1 MSDLLDIA
9 VRAWTPPRKP
19 PRKATKIK
27 APEPRIPERL
37 LIIDTETT
45 TDETQRLNF
54 GVYRYCRVT
63 ETDGELTLTTLQE
76 GIFYADDLPERAP
89 AGYELLKDYAASH
102 TAETARGQIDAVHA
116 LSLEPL
122 GQWLKRVFWRAA
134 YLLRAGIVCFNL
146 PFDLSR
152 LASRVGET
160 RNRSRGQDPF
170 AGGFS
175 FVIWTHSKDGQ
186 SRESRYRP
194 RLAIKAIDSKRSL
207 KGFRKPD
214 IPDPKNLIPED
225 PGTTTPDA
233 GWSFRGHLLD
243 LRTLVF
249 ALTDRGH
256 SLESACE
263 AFGVP
268 YIKRDVEHGK
278 ITEEYVDYC
287 REDVAATQDLAEAS
301 LTEFLRH
308 PIDLQA
314 TRAYSAA
321 TIGKG
326 YLRAIGIHPLLER
339 QEFDAKLLGHAM
351 SAYYGGRTEV
361 RIRRTPLPVVYLDFL
376 SMYPT
381 GCALMSVW
389 DLLAA
394 ERVDVIDVTEEI
406 NILLETI
413 TVDDCFDPGLWPRL
427 IGIAQI
433 VPDGDILPVR
443 AGYSATPG
451 WQIGVNPLH
460 GTQPMWFTLADLVA
474 SKLLTGKAPRVIRA
488 LRFQPRGKA
497 PGLQSVSLLGEVPVS
512 PEEDFFKAVIEQR
525 KRAQQRD
532 TDEESRRAKS
542 LKVIANSTSYGI
554 YAQMTRHELGPGR
567 NETVEVHGYRDEPHS
582 WNVAAPEEPGEYSF
596 PPLAAC
602 ITGAARLQLA
612 TLERLVTDHGGSH
625 VFCDTDS
632 MAIVA
637 TETGGLIPC
646 PGGQHITVEDQPAI
660 RALSFEQVET
670 IRRRFE
676 ALNPYDPDVASG
688 SILEVEDENYTDKT
702 RTTRRQLHCLAIS
715 AKRYVLYELTGDG
728 QPVLVKWSGHGLG
741 HLLNPTDPDSED
753 RDWTRQAWEWLLR
766 KQLGLPAPEPS
777 WLDQPAIG
785 RHSISGPALHRLLA
799 TLNEG
804 LTYTGQIKP
813 FNFLS
818 IAFVHPLER
827 PPDDPRLVLIAPSRD
842 TVAEQLAQP
851 WLNRYSGKPYTIT
864 TEPSNSRQRPGLL
877 TVKTYRAMLAEYA
890 VHPEAKSNGPDRE
903 SCTRQTTG
911 VLGRRPVDVRA
922 VAHIGKEANRLDEVQ
937 AGLVQGSEEFINAYD
952 DVDYRVFQD
961 WALPSLRQLG
971 AREIARRTGHSVGAV
986 HGVLRGAIPRPEALH
1001 RYVAVARALHR
1012 TNASSRRS
1020 PSSDPAMPAVS
1031 SSRPSEGHRD

>member
-9 VRAWTPPRKP
+9 VRAWTPSRKP
-19 PRKATKIK
+19 PRKTTRTAT
-27 APEPRIPERL
+27 PDSRVPERL

-54 GVYRYCRVT
+54 GAYRYCRVT
-63 ETDGELTLTTLQE
+63 ETDGKITLPCLQE
-76 GIFYADDLPERAP
+76 GLFYADDLPERDP
-89 AGYELLKDYAASH
+89 AGYETLKRYAASH
-102 TAETARGQIDAVHA
+102 TADVDRDQIDAVPA
-116 LSLEPL
+116 ISLEPL
-122 GQWLKRVFWRAA
+122 EQWLKRVFWRAA
-134 YLLRAGIVCFNL
+134 YLLRAGVVCFNL

-186 SRESRYRP
+186 PRESRYRP

-225 PGTTTPDA
+225 TDATTPDPS
-233 GWSFRGHLLD
+233 WSFRGHLLD
-243 LRTLVF
+243 LRTLTF

-256 SLESACE
+256 SLESACN

-278 ITEEYVDYC
+278 ITEEYIDYC
-287 REDVAATQDLAEAS
+287 REDVAATQDLAQAS

-326 YLRAIGIHPLLER
+326 YLRAIGIRPLLER
-339 QEFDAKLLGHAM
+339 QEFNPKILGHAM

-381 GCALMSVW
+381 CCALMGVW
-389 DLLAA
+389 NLLIA
-394 ERVDVIDVTEEI
+394 EQIDVVDVTEEI
-406 NILLETI
+406 NRLLADITI
-413 TVDDCFDPGLWPRL
+413 DDCFDPALWPKL

-433 VPDGDILPVR
+433 VPDGDVVPVR
-443 AGYSATPG
+443 AGYSAAPG
-451 WQIGVNPLH
+451 WQIGLNPLD
-460 GTQPMWFTLADLVA
+460 GTQPVWFTTADLIG
-474 SKLLTGKAPRVIRA
+474 SKLLTGKAPKVLRA
-488 LRFQPRGKA
+488 FCFQPRGKS
-497 PGLQSVSLLGEVPVS
+497 PDLQAVELLGEVPVS

-525 KRAQQRD
+525 KRAQKHGAA
-532 TDEESRRAKS
+532 EEERRAKS

-554 YAQMTRHELGPGR
+554 YAQMTRRELGPGR
-567 NETVEVHGYRDEPHS
+567 TETVEVHGYRDEPHT
-582 WNVAAPEEPGEYSF
+582 WKVAAPEEPGEYSF

-612 TLERLVTDHGGSH
+612 MLELLVTDLGGSH

-632 MAIVA
+632 MAIVS
-637 TETGGLIPC
+637 TENGGLIPC
-646 PGGQHITVEDQPAI
+646 AGGQLTTVDDQTAVL
-660 RALSFEQVET
+660 ALSFEQVET
-670 IRRRFE
+670 IRGRFE
-676 ALNPYDPDVASG
+676 ALNPYDPEVASG
-688 SILEVEDENYTDKT
+688 SILEVEGENYADQT

-715 AKRYVLYELTGDG
+715 AKRYVLYELDAAG

-741 HLLNPTDPDSED
+741 HLLNPTDPDNDD
-753 RDWTRQAWEWLLR
+753 RDWIRQGWEWLLR
-766 KQLGLPAPEPS
+766 DHLGLPGPEPG
-777 WLDQPAIG
+777 WLDQPAIA
-785 RHSISGPALHRLLA
+785 RHSISSPALHRLLG
-799 TLNEG
+799 TLNDGRAYAE
-804 LTYTGQIKP
+804 QIKP

-818 IAFVHPLER
+818 IAFVHPLAR
-827 PPDDPRLVLIAPSRD
+827 PPDDSRLVLIAPYRD

-851 WLNRYSGKPYTIT
+851 WLNRYSGKRYAIT
-864 TEPSNSRQRPGLL
+864 TAPSKARHRPGVV
-877 TVKTYRAMLAEYA
+877 TVTTYRGILAEYA
-890 VHPEAKSNGPDRE
+890 VHPEAKSNGPDDKCCGRP
-903 SCTRQTTG
+903 TVGLLR
-911 VLGRRPVDVRA
+911 RRPVSARTIT
-922 VAHIGKEANRLDEVQ
+922 HIGKEANRLEEAQ
-937 AGLVQGSEEFINAYD
+937 AGLIQRAD
-952 DVDYRVFQD
+952 DVLSAYEDAELLSLRE
-961 WALPSLRQLG
+961 WALPALQQLG
-971 AREIARRTGHSVGAV
+971 VHAVARRTRLSTGAV
-986 HGVLRGAIPRPEALH
+986 SAVLRGFATPRREALR
-1001 RYVAVARALHR
+1001 RYLAVA
-1012 TNASSRRS
+1012 
-1020 PSSDPAMPAVS
+1020 
-1031 SSRPSEGHRD
+1031 SELAETE